1 MDKFEQLKQ
10 AVQSYVKKYDRRL
23 LLLTISLAIALFAW
37 GLYCMTSDKNWQAD
51 EVVTALLEL
60 HPDLTVVKIDETE
73 SQDLALDPILSKA
86 YFKDRVLQLDEN
98 EFAGCVEVYANH
110 QEALLRKQYLE
121 ALGNE
126 KIALVNEDNFGK
138 GLAQAFEKQKEHLY
152 ANGNV
157 LLRLN
162 GKYSIYQANQLIDE
176 TSGILKQKEQKEK
189 AVPDHQEIARR
200 KEMNLKRA
208 KEDALKAKAD
218 LEKKI
223 DENLQK
229 WRKEAETADIYGLV
243 ALLDKVESYRHISSV
258 QMNVKELRDFI
269 QTQIDHI
276 SLEIDEALDEL
287 ENSLDQQKLDQIKTQ
302 VEGLTHEIFEEHQ
315 KDWHQRIEEV
325 QWKINNQTMTDYKAV
340 CQTYDY
346 DELLNYPEQY
356 QEAFVYYRGK
366 VSSITHTIEGQK
378 LQIEITPVSLFS
390 FSLYWEDPIEV
401 TLDQT
406 SGGIS
411 EEGSIIHVWGQITG
425 VTDVPTWFGQTKKMP
440 KMRAKYI
447 EIETQ

>member
-1 MDKFEQLKQ
+1 M
-10 AVQSYVKKYDRRL
+10 
-23 LLLTISLAIALFAW
+23 
-37 GLYCMTSDKNWQAD
+37 
-51 EVVTALLEL
+51 
-60 HPDLTVVKIDETE
+60 
-73 SQDLALDPILSKA
+73 
-86 YFKDRVLQLDEN
+86 QLDGN

-138 GLAQAFEKQKEHLY
+138 GLAQTFEKQKEHLY

-189 AVPDHQEIARR
+189 AVPDHQEIAKR

-243 ALLDKVESYRHISSV
+243 ALLDKVESYQHISSV
-258 QMNVKELRDFI
+258 QIKVKELRDFI
-269 QTQIDHI
+269 QTQINHI
-276 SLEIDEALDEL
+276 SLEIDEALDEV

-315 KDWHQRIEEV
+315 KDWHKRIEEV
-325 QWKINNQTMTDYKAV
+325 QWKIDNQTMTDYKAL
-340 CQTYDY
+340 CQT
-346 DELLNYPEQY
+346 
-356 QEAFVYYRGK
+356 
-366 VSSITHTIEGQK
+366 
-378 LQIEITPVSLFS
+378 
-390 FSLYWEDPIEV
+390 
-401 TLDQT
+401 
-406 SGGIS
+406 
-411 EEGSIIHVWGQITG
+411 
-425 VTDVPTWFGQTKKMP
+425 
-440 KMRAKYI
+440 
-447 EIETQ
+447 